1 MNSPLLKSVFSVAL
15 PAFQAGDAPD
25 WMQLFPTGTFSGRDG
40 RGPYTCD
47 PVSVVA
53 QTRAHNGPL
62 DIPVDYDHQLE
73 FSAVNG
79 QPAPAAGWITA
90 LEARADGVWG
100 RVEWTEK
107 GRAHVA
113 AREYRYVSPV
123 YYHDQNGVIQ
133 SIESVALTTSP
144 I

>member
-90 LEARADGVWG
+90 LEARAGWLKTTYKGYTGWVS
-100 RVEWTEK
+100 VEYCCKAT
-107 GRAHVA
+107 GN
-113 AREYRYVSPV
+113 
-123 YYHDQNGVIQ
+123 D
-133 SIESVALTTSP
+133 
-144 I
+144 

>member
-79 QPAPAAGWITA
+79 QPLRRPG
-90 LEARADGVWG
+90 LDYRA
-100 RVEWTEK
+100 
-107 GRAHVA
+107 
-113 AREYRYVSPV
+113 
-123 YYHDQNGVIQ
+123 
-133 SIESVALTTSP
+133 
-144 I
+144 